1 MKITILKGDLKKKAY
16 NKKGLFI
23 SGQRIKKT
31 NEKSKNILVI
41 GSGGREHALA
51 WKCAQDDSV
60 KHVFVCPG
68 NAGTHLEDKV
78 SNIEIDSNDF
88 DAIESF
94 CFEENIELVIIGPEQ
109 PLVMGLTDFLQS
121 KGINAFGPSKNASRL
136 EGSKTFSKDFFV
148 KYNIPT
154 AGYKS
159 FEDFDQ
165 AVSHLE
171 KINYPTVVKAD
182 GLAAGKGVIIC
193 SNKDEA
199 INALNSIFKDK
210 AFGSAGNRAIIEDFL
225 EGEEASFIA
234 VVSKNKIIP
243 LATSQD
249 HKAVGDGD
257 VGLNTGGM
265 GAYSPAPIV
274 TENINQKILDEV
286 MYPTMQGL
294 IKEGSP
300 YLGFLYAGLMIKD
313 GEIKVLEFNCR
324 FGDPETQPILLRLNS
339 SLVDLCMAAI
349 NDTLDSYSIE
359 WTQKHSC
366 GVVIASEGYP
376 ESYESNKEVNISE
389 HNNSDTKL
397 FHAGTKYEDEKIITN
412 GGRVFCATALGDNLK
427 EAQENAYNL
436 VQKVEFDGAFHRK
449 DIGFKGIK

>member
-1 MKITILKGDLKKKAY
+1 MKVLI
-16 NKKGLFI
+16 
-23 SGQRIKKT
+23 
-31 NEKSKNILVI
+31 I

-51 WKCAQDDSV
+51 WKCAQDDIV

-68 NAGTHLEDKV
+68 NAGTYLEDKV
-78 SNIEIDSNDF
+78 SNVELNLNEFSSIEK
-88 DAIESF
+88 F
-94 CFEENIELVIIGPEQ
+94 CLEEIVELVIIGPEQ
-109 PLVMGLTDFLQS
+109 PLVDGLTDFLQS
-121 KGINAFGPSKNASRL
+121 KNIKTFGPSKNAAQL

-154 AGYKS
+154 AKYKS
-159 FEDFDQ
+159 FDNFE
-165 AVSHLE
+165 SSLE
-171 KINYPTVVKAD
+171 YLNEISFPTVVKAD

-193 SNKDEA
+193 QNSEEA
-199 INALNSIFKDK
+199 IKALDSIFNDK
-210 AFGSAGNRAIIEDFL
+210 AFGTAGNRVVIEEFL

-234 VVSKNKIIP
+234 VVSKDKIIP

-274 TENINQKILDEV
+274 TEEIHKKILNEV
-286 MYPTMQGL
+286 MYPTMNGL
-294 IKEGSP
+294 INEGSP

-313 GEIKVLEFNCR
+313 NEIKVLEFNCR

-339 SLVDLCMAAI
+339 SLVELCKAAI
-349 NDTLDSYSIE
+349 DDELDTYSIQ
-359 WTQKHSC
+359 WTEKHSC

-376 ESYESNKEVNISE
+376 EDYESNKKVSIKENNIKDS
-389 HNNSDTKL
+389 KL
-397 FHAGTKYEDEKIITN
+397 FHAGTKYENEIVLTS
-412 GGRVFCATALGDNLK
+412 GGRVFCATALGSDLK
-427 EAQENAYNL
+427 DAQKNAYNL
-436 VQKVEFDGAFHRK
+436 VNNVEFDGAFFRK

>member
-1 MKITILKGDLKKKAY
+1 MNVLI
-16 NKKGLFI
+16 
-23 SGQRIKKT
+23 
-31 NEKSKNILVI
+31 I

-51 WKCAQDDSV
+51 WKSAQDNSV

-68 NAGTHLEDKV
+68 NAGTHLENKI
-78 SNIEIDSNDF
+78 SNISVDSKDF
-88 DAIESF
+88 EAIENF
-94 CFEENIELVIIGPEQ
+94 CVREDIGLVIIGPEQ
-109 PLVMGLTDFLQS
+109 PLVMGLADYLQN
-121 KGINAFGPSKNASRL
+121 KGINTFGPSKSAAQL

-159 FEDFDQ
+159 FEDFNI
-165 AVSHLE
+165 ALNHLE
-171 KINYPTVVKAD
+171 EIKYPTVVKAD

-193 SNKDEA
+193 KNKDEA
-199 INALNSIFKDK
+199 IEALNSIFKDK
-210 AFGSAGNRAIIEDFL
+210 TFGSAGNKVVIEDFL

-234 VVSKNKIIP
+234 VVSKDKIIP

-274 TENINQKILDEV
+274 NEEIHQKILDKV
-286 MYPTMQGL
+286 MFPTMQGL
-294 IKEGSP
+294 IEEGSP

-339 SLVDLCMAAI
+339 SLVELCMAAI
-349 NDTLDSYSIE
+349 NNNLDSYSIE

-376 ESYESNKEVNISE
+376 ETYKSNKEININE
-389 HNNSDTKL
+389 NKNQDAKL
-397 FHAGTKYEDEKIITN
+397 FHAGTKYENEKIITA
-412 GGRVFCATALGDNLK
+412 GGRVFCATALGNDLK

-436 VQKVEFDGAFHRK
+436 VQKVEFEGAFHRK

>member
-1 MKITILKGDLKKKAY
+1 MKVLI
-16 NKKGLFI
+16 
-23 SGQRIKKT
+23 
-31 NEKSKNILVI
+31 I

-51 WKCAQDDSV
+51 WKCAQDDIV

-68 NAGTHLEDKV
+68 NAGTYLEDKV
-78 SNIEIDSNDF
+78 SNVELNLNEFSSIEK
-88 DAIESF
+88 F
-94 CFEENIELVIIGPEQ
+94 CLEEIVELVIIGPEQ
-109 PLVMGLTDFLQS
+109 PLVDGLTDFLQS
-121 KGINAFGPSKNASRL
+121 KNIKTFGPSKNAAQL

-154 AGYKS
+154 AKYKS
-159 FEDFDQ
+159 FDNFE
-165 AVSHLE
+165 SSLE
-171 KINYPTVVKAD
+171 YLNEISFPTVVKAD

-193 SNKDEA
+193 QNSEDA
-199 INALNSIFKDK
+199 IKALDSIFNDK
-210 AFGSAGNRAIIEDFL
+210 AFGTAGNRVVIEEFL

-234 VVSKNKIIP
+234 VVSKDKIIP

-274 TENINQKILDEV
+274 TEEIHKKILNEV
-286 MYPTMQGL
+286 MYPTMNGL
-294 IKEGSP
+294 INEGSP

-313 GEIKVLEFNCR
+313 NEIKVLEFNCR

-339 SLVDLCMAAI
+339 SLVELCKAAI
-349 NDTLDSYSIE
+349 DDELDTYSIQ
-359 WTQKHSC
+359 WTEKHSC

-376 ESYESNKEVNISE
+376 EDYESNKKVSIKENNIKDS
-389 HNNSDTKL
+389 KL
-397 FHAGTKYEDEKIITN
+397 FHAGTKYENETVLTS
-412 GGRVFCATALGDNLK
+412 GGRVFCATALGSDLK
-427 EAQENAYNL
+427 DAQKNAYNL
-436 VQKVEFDGAFHRK
+436 VNNVEFDGAFFRK

>member
-1 MKITILKGDLKKKAY
+1 MNVLI
-16 NKKGLFI
+16 
-23 SGQRIKKT
+23 
-31 NEKSKNILVI
+31 I

-51 WKCAQDDSV
+51 WKSAQDNSV

-68 NAGTHLEDKV
+68 NAGTHLENKI
-78 SNIEIDSNDF
+78 SNISVDSKDF
-88 DAIESF
+88 EAIENF
-94 CFEENIELVIIGPEQ
+94 CFREDIGLVIIGPEQ
-109 PLVMGLTDFLQS
+109 PLVMGLADYLQN
-121 KGINAFGPSKNASRL
+121 KGINTFGPSKSAAQL

-159 FEDFDQ
+159 FEDFNI
-165 AVSHLE
+165 ALNHLE
-171 KINYPTVVKAD
+171 EIKYPTVVKAD

-193 SNKDEA
+193 KNKDEA
-199 INALNSIFKDK
+199 IEALNSIFKDK
-210 AFGSAGNRAIIEDFL
+210 TFGSAGNKVVIEDFL

-234 VVSKNKIIP
+234 VVSKDKIIP

-274 TENINQKILDEV
+274 NEEIHQKILDKV
-286 MYPTMQGL
+286 MFPTMQGL
-294 IKEGSP
+294 IEEGSP

-339 SLVDLCMAAI
+339 SLVELCMAAI
-349 NDTLDSYSIE
+349 NNNLDSYSIE

-376 ESYESNKEVNISE
+376 ETYKSKKEININENKNQ
-389 HNNSDTKL
+389 DAKL
-397 FHAGTKYEDEKIITN
+397 FHAGTKYENGKIITA
-412 GGRVFCATALGDNLK
+412 GGRVFCATALGNDLK

-436 VQKVEFDGAFHRK
+436 VQKVEFEGAFHRK

>member
-1 MKITILKGDLKKKAY
+1 MKVLI
-16 NKKGLFI
+16 
-23 SGQRIKKT
+23 
-31 NEKSKNILVI
+31 I

-51 WKCAQDDSV
+51 WKCAQDDIV

-68 NAGTHLEDKV
+68 NAGTYLEDKV
-78 SNIEIDSNDF
+78 SNVELNLNEFSSIEK
-88 DAIESF
+88 F
-94 CFEENIELVIIGPEQ
+94 CLEEKVELVIIGPEQ
-109 PLVMGLTDFLQS
+109 PLVDGLTDFLQS
-121 KGINAFGPSKNASRL
+121 KNIKTFGPSKNAAQL

-154 AGYKS
+154 AKYKS
-159 FEDFDQ
+159 FDNFE
-165 AVSHLE
+165 SSLE
-171 KINYPTVVKAD
+171 YLNEISFPTVVKAD

-193 SNKDEA
+193 QNSEEA
-199 INALNSIFKDK
+199 IKALDSIFNDK
-210 AFGSAGNRAIIEDFL
+210 AFGTAGNRVVIEEFL

-234 VVSKNKIIP
+234 VVSKDKIIP

-274 TENINQKILDEV
+274 TEEIHKKILNEV
-286 MYPTMQGL
+286 MYPTMNGL
-294 IKEGSP
+294 INEGSP

-313 GEIKVLEFNCR
+313 NEIKVLEFNCR

-339 SLVDLCMAAI
+339 SLVELCKAAI
-349 NDTLDSYSIE
+349 DDELDTYSIQ
-359 WTQKHSC
+359 WTEKHSC

-376 ESYESNKEVNISE
+376 EDYESNKKISLKENNIKDS
-389 HNNSDTKL
+389 KL
-397 FHAGTKYEDEKIITN
+397 FHAGTKYENEMVLTS
-412 GGRVFCATALGDNLK
+412 GGRVFCATALGNDLK
-427 EAQENAYNL
+427 DAQKNAYNL
-436 VQKVEFDGAFHRK
+436 VNNVEFDGAFFRK

>member
-1 MKITILKGDLKKKAY
+1 MKVLI
-16 NKKGLFI
+16 
-23 SGQRIKKT
+23 
-31 NEKSKNILVI
+31 I

-51 WKCAQDDSV
+51 WKCAQDDIV

-68 NAGTHLEDKV
+68 NAGTYLEDKV
-78 SNIEIDSNDF
+78 SNVELNLNEFSSIEK
-88 DAIESF
+88 F
-94 CFEENIELVIIGPEQ
+94 CSEEKVELVIIGPEQ
-109 PLVMGLTDFLQS
+109 PLVDGLTDFLQS
-121 KGINAFGPSKNASRL
+121 KNIKTFGPSKNAAQL

-154 AGYKS
+154 AKYKS
-159 FEDFDQ
+159 FDNFE
-165 AVSHLE
+165 SSLE
-171 KINYPTVVKAD
+171 YLNEISFPTVVKAD

-193 SNKDEA
+193 QNSEEA
-199 INALNSIFKDK
+199 IKALDSIFNDK
-210 AFGSAGNRAIIEDFL
+210 AFGTAGNRVVIEEFL

-234 VVSKNKIIP
+234 VVSKDKIIP

-274 TENINQKILDEV
+274 TEEIHKKILNEV
-286 MYPTMQGL
+286 MYPTMNGL
-294 IKEGSP
+294 INEGSP

-313 GEIKVLEFNCR
+313 NEIKVLEFNCR

-339 SLVDLCMAAI
+339 SLVELCKAAI
-349 NDTLDSYSIE
+349 DNELDTYSIQ
-359 WTQKHSC
+359 WTEKHSC

-376 ESYESNKEVNISE
+376 EDYESNKKVSIKENNIKDS
-389 HNNSDTKL
+389 KL
-397 FHAGTKYEDEKIITN
+397 FHAGTKYENETVLTS
-412 GGRVFCATALGDNLK
+412 GGRVFCATALGSDLK
-427 EAQENAYNL
+427 DAQKNAYNL
-436 VQKVEFDGAFHRK
+436 VNNVEFDGAFFRK